1 MAKKTLS
8 AIVIDALE
16 DIKAR
21 DIQLVNV
28 SKITSVFDYIAIASA
43 DSTRQTKALANNV
56 VTKVKEAGFAVIGTE
71 GEGSGEW
78 VLVDCGDIVVHIM
91 QPAVREYYKLEELW
105 REGKLEFPRP
115 KTARP
120 MVVEPATKTLKPA
133 GKPTG
138 AGAKV
143 ASGRGKS
150 SAMAAAKKL
159 AAAQAKVGTAPA
171 TAKPASKSPLAKRPA
186 AARPADAKPVV
197 KKPVTKKP
205 VARKPVA
212 EVPLVDTPVAKKPAA
227 KKPVAKKPAAK
238 KPVAKKPAA
247 KKPAAKQPAARKPAA
262 RKPPA
267 EPATTVKRRAK
278 PDA

>member
-1 MAKKTLS
+1 MVKKTL
-8 AIVIDALE
+8 AAVVIDALE

-56 VTKVKEAGFAVIGTE
+56 VTKVKEAGFFVIGTE

-115 KTARP
+115 KTAKP
-120 MVVEPATKTLKPA
+120 MPKAAAVAETPAKTRKVTAKTSTRGTASAAATKARADAAAGTGVIKKPA
-133 GKPTG
+133 IKKPT
-138 AGAKV
+138 
-143 ASGRGKS
+143 
-150 SAMAAAKKL
+150 
-159 AAAQAKVGTAPA
+159 
-171 TAKPASKSPLAKRPA
+171 
-186 AARPADAKPVV
+186 
-197 KKPVTKKP
+197 
-205 VARKPVA
+205 
-212 EVPLVDTPVAKKPAA
+212 AKKPAA
-227 KKPVAKKPAAK
+227 TGKAASAAAAPVVK

-247 KKPAAKQPAARKPAA
+247 KKPAAKKPVVKKPAA
-262 RKPPA
+262 KKPAAKKPA
-267 EPATTVKRRAK
+267 AGKPVAKKPATRKRTGA
-278 PDA
+278 